1 MNRAWC
7 LAFLSAATSL
17 AEIRTMTLKQVVD
30 AASRQNPDLVLAR
43 LDRQKATEGVK
54 IARDPFQPKVFGGSG
69 AAYVSGFPMSI
80 EGSAPAIWQMRTQ
93 MALFNRPLSYELAKA
108 NEEVRGADLNVMVKQ
123 EEVVYRV
130 ATLFLA
136 AELAQ
141 RGAKMA
147 EQQIASQNRVL
158 EVVRQRVEEGR
169 ELAIE
174 QRRAAL
180 DVKRAEQRA
189 ANLRVDQ
196 IAAESDLSV
205 ALGYEPGDQVRAAQE
220 DRQPIAAPESEE
232 EAINAALRSSRELQR
247 LESSIQAQQLELRSY
262 KARWLPTVNLVAQYA
277 VLAERAYKDFFGRFQ
292 RNNWQLGGAV
302 TVPLIVGKAASAF
315 AAQSEIE
322 ILKLRTQLLQTRSR
336 IAAETRK
343 SLLEV
348 EKAATARD
356 LARADLDLTREQLG
370 VYLAQLEEGRIPMV
384 KVEELRVME
393 NQKWIGYYDALRAY
407 EQAKLLAARHSG
419 TLMAIFK

>member
-1 MNRAWC
+1 
-7 LAFLSAATSL
+7 
-17 AEIRTMTLKQVVD
+17 MTLKQVVD
-30 AASRQNPDLVLAR
+30 AASRQNPDIVLAR

-108 NEEVRGADLNVMVKQ
+108 NEEVRGADLSVMMKQ

-189 ANLRVDQ
+189 ANLRADQ

-205 ALGYEPGDQVRAAQE
+205 VLGYEPGDQVRAAQE

-370 VYLAQLEEGRIPMV
+370 VYLAQLEEGRVPLV
-384 KVEELRVME
+384 KVEEARVME
-393 NQKWIGYYDALRAY
+393 NQKWIAYYDALRAL
-407 EQAKLLAARHSG
+407 EQAKLLAARHAG
-419 TLMAIFK
+419 TLMAVFK